1 MSSNPT
7 QHNPAS
13 SGAIDADAEIDAA
26 ASGHVSPDKESGRK
40 PEIEP
45 ELLMQRPFLQFAG
58 ARLMSGLAFQIVA
71 VALGWQMYALTHS
84 AFALGMIGL
93 AQFVPMF
100 ALTLVVGH
108 VVDRYE
114 RRRVAGIA
122 SAVNTLAVL
131 LLALGSWQHWLT
143 ASAVYLL
150 AASSGAARAFVTPT
164 LSAMLAGLVSRAQ
177 LPRATALSS
186 SIGTAAQI
194 AGPALGGLLYTVDVA
209 AAYGG
214 ATLLLGITSALLATL
229 QTRPVERAKE
239 PLSLASLLSGITFI
253 RDQPII
259 LGAIS
264 LDLFAVLLG
273 GATALLPIYARDI
286 LHASPWALG
295 MLRSAPAVGALMAS
309 LILARQRLPQDFGRL
324 MFGAV
329 VVFGLATVL
338 FGVSRSLWLSL
349 AALFVTG
356 AADSI
361 SVVIRQSLVQ
371 LRTPDAMRGRVG
383 AVNALFI
390 GTSNQLGEFESG
402 VMAGLLGTVPSVLVG
417 GLGTI
422 AIAVLWI
429 RLFPQLYRARAL
441 EG

>member
-7 QHNPAS
+7 QQNPAS